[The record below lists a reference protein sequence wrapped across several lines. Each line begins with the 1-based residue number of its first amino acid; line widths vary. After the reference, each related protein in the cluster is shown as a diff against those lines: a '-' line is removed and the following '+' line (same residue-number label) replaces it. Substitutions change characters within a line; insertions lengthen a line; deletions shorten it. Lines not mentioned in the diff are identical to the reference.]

1 MAYMHKSPKG
11 VAYYLHTMG
20 VKLKGSGVK
29 QTIYW
34 FARKIGKNAL
44 DEVPKGYRV
53 VTSKRTGLPLLK
65 KA

>member
-1 MAYMHKSPKG
+1 MAYAHKSPKG
-11 VAYYLHTMG
+11 VTYYLHTMA

-44 DEVPKGYRV
+44 DEVPKGYKV
-53 VTSKRTGLPLLK
+53 IVSKRTGLPLLK
-65 KA
+65 KG

>member
-1 MAYMHKSPKG
+1 MAYMHSSPKG
-11 VAYYLHTMG
+11 VAYYLHTMN

-34 FARKIGKNAL
+34 FARKVGKNAL
-44 DEVPKGYRV
+44 DSVPKGYKV
-53 VTSKRTGLPLLK
+53 VTSRRTGLPLLK